1 MSGKAERTY
10 SVTRTKA
17 TWKPRVIDVD
27 PPVFRCPA
35 CGAVLLGVAGR
46 KAAAFSGTGRTLVG
60 EPPYAHLDAAPS
72 CCGRAM
78 EQLEAT
84 AATELP
90 PGIVLDYAIVGGY
103 NNNAVKLV
111 WDIDRPG
118 CSLAWAALKTFTGVQ
133 LSSVM
138 PKKRS
143 PLVFALADE
152 DAYAYCD
159 EDPCLECIFMCKRGF
174 VFLAYVEGFGLVRL
188 PLERAVA
195 TGSRGGAARG

>member
-1 MSGKAERTY
+1 MSGRAERTY

-27 PPVFRCPA
+27 PPVFRCPV

-84 AATELP
+84 AAAELP

-133 LSSVM
+133 LSYVM

-159 EDPCLECIFMCKRGF
+159 
-174 VFLAYVEGFGLVRL
+174 
-188 PLERAVA
+188 
-195 TGSRGGAARG
+195 

>member
-1 MSGKAERTY
+1 MQP
-10 SVTRTKA
+10 
-17 TWKPRVIDVD
+17 PR
-27 PPVFRCPA
+27 A
-35 CGAVLLGVAGR
+35 VAGPW
-46 KAAAFSGTGRTLVG
+46 S
-60 EPPYAHLDAAPS
+60 S
-72 CCGRAM
+72 W
-78 EQLEAT
+78 EAT
-84 AATELP
+84 AARELP

-133 LSSVM
+133 LSYVM

-174 VFLAYVEGFGLVRL
+174 VFLAYVEGFGLV
-188 PLERAVA
+188 PLERAGA

>member
-1 MSGKAERTY
+1 
-10 SVTRTKA
+10 
-17 TWKPRVIDVD
+17 
-27 PPVFRCPA
+27 
-35 CGAVLLGVAGR
+35 
-46 KAAAFSGTGRTLVG
+46 
-60 EPPYAHLDAAPS
+60 
-72 CCGRAM
+72 
-78 EQLEAT
+78 
-84 AATELP
+84 
-90 PGIVLDYAIVGGY
+90 
-103 NNNAVKLV
+103 
-111 WDIDRPG
+111 
-118 CSLAWAALKTFTGVQ
+118 
-133 LSSVM
+133 M

>member
-1 MSGKAERTY
+1 MSDRTY
-10 SVTRTKA
+10 SATRTKA

-27 PPVFRCPA
+27 PPLFRCAA
-35 CGAVLLGVAGR
+35 CGAVFLGVAGNR
-46 KAAAFSGTGRTLVG
+46 PASFSGTGRTLVG
-60 EPPYAHLDAAPS
+60 EPPYAHLDAASS
-72 CCGRAM
+72 CCGRPM
-78 EQLEAT
+78 ERLRAVDAE
-84 AATELP
+84 ELP
-90 PGIVLDYAIVGGY
+90 PGIELDYAIVGGY
-103 NNNAVKLV
+103 NNNAVKLS
-111 WDIDRPG
+111 WRIEREG
-118 CSLAWAALKTFTGVQ
+118 CSLSWAALKTFTGVQ
-133 LSSVM
+133 LSYVM

-195 TGSRGGAARG
+195 TGTRGVSQG